1 MPQLFRRSYALT
13 VDQLR
18 ITDLDVAFG
27 VHRTMKPEPNTA
39 EITIR
44 NLHPDN
50 RKRTEEKRHVGVVL
64 EAGYAP
70 PGEMSLI
77 FAGDLREV
85 HTMRDGPD
93 LLTVLSSGDGEEQH
107 RKARVNRS
115 FPPGISIRKVIEAA
129 AEAMGVGVGNLNA
142 LSQVEFPGAG
152 AVFPGGTVLSGN
164 VAQELADVLRSAG
177 LEYSIQ
183 GGVLQIL
190 TRRKALEGTALVLSS
205 DSGMVG
211 TPSVS
216 SDGTARASLLM
227 APDIFPGRKVEFRA
241 ENLIGVYRVETAR
254 YSGDTAGADWT
265 IEIECQP
272 IKGATVIFQT

>member
-1 MPQLFRRSYALT
+1 VPELFRRAYALT

-18 ITDLDVAFG
+18 IVDLDIAFT
-27 VHRTMKPEPNTA
+27 VFRTLQPEPNTA

-50 RKRTEEKRHVGVVL
+50 RKRMEEKRHVIVNL
-64 EAGYAP
+64 EAGYKP
-70 PGEMSLI
+70 PGETSLI

-85 HTMRDGPD
+85 HTHREGPD

-115 FPPGISIRKVIEAA
+115 FPPGTSLRRVIEAA
-129 AEAMGVGVGNLNA
+129 AEAMGVGVGNLTA

-152 AVFPGGTVLSGN
+152 AIFPGGTVLSGN
-164 VAQELADVLRSAG
+164 VAEELRALLRSAG

-183 GGVLQIL
+183 AGVMQIL
-190 TRRKALEGTALVLSS
+190 TRNKALEGSALVLSS

-211 TPSVS
+211 TPSAS

-227 APDIFPGRKVEFRA
+227 APDVFPGRKVEFRS
-241 ENLIGVYRVETAR
+241 ENLVGVYRVETAT
-254 YSGDTAGADWT
+254 YHGDTAGQDWT
-265 IEIECQP
+265 IDVECTP
-272 IKGATVIFQT
+272 LKGATVIFPT